1 MLSVLINTHL
11 LMAAREAEI
20 ERFFY
25 ASSACVYN
33 ADKQRSADVIP
44 LKEEDAYPAMPE
56 DGYGWEKL
64 FSERMC
70 RHFREDFGLR
80 TRVAR
85 FHNVYGPFGTWD
97 GGREKAPAAVCR
109 KVIHAI
115 ETGTSEI
122 EIWGDGNQTRSFMY
136 IDDCITGINRILH
149 SDIIEPLNLGSSEL
163 VTINGLVDIVE
174 DIAGVKLNRKY
185 LLNAPKGVN
194 GRNSDNTR
202 IQELLGWEPS
212 IRLRDG
218 MEKTYRWIL
227 QEYRNRPVLTEVK
240 S

>member
-1 MLSVLINTHL
+1 
-11 LMAAREAEI
+11 
-20 ERFFY
+20 
-25 ASSACVYN
+25 
-33 ADKQRSADVIP
+33 
-44 LKEEDAYPAMPE
+44 
-56 DGYGWEKL
+56 
-64 FSERMC
+64 MC
-70 RHFREDFGLR
+70 RHFREDFGLC

-85 FHNVYGPFGTWD
+85 FHNVYGPLGTWD

-136 IDDCITGINRILH
+136 IDDCIMGINRILH
-149 SDIIEPLNLGSSEL
+149 SDIVEPLNLGSNEL

-174 DIAGVKLNRKY
+174 DIAGVKLERKY

-227 QEYRNRPVLTEVK
+227 QEYRNRPALTEVK